1 MMTFTDLKTRVE
13 RTTETSSNMPLKVFT
28 LVVYESPTV
37 TYHQRIVE
45 AVFKDWR
52 LFHTYFTVLYY
63 TYVMIHVQA

>member
-1 MMTFTDLKTRVE
+1 
-13 RTTETSSNMPLKVFT
+13 MPLKVFT